1 MVTAVHYM
9 EQSVVD
15 SKLRHHF
22 HVIKRTQYCSKE
34 CIFSQ
39 IMLLSKWH
47 GVEFKGSTL
56 FFITSF
62 EQCKTN
68 TFIVCLEL
76 FSCVKWR
83 LTWCNILY
91 STMMFIVKYYH
102 NQSWPRFSTFCT
114 NRLQQVKF
122 PIFHHII
129 QLQFNHA
136 RPLSGGLFC
145 LQILP

>member
-1 MVTAVHYM
+1 MDLMIYFHIENPTFIMFMWIGPQTDGSIQLPRHACNLPLAYMVTAVHYM

-22 HVIKRTQYCSKE
+22 HVIKRAQYCSKE

-39 IMLLSKWH
+39 NMLLSKWH

-62 EQCKTN
+62 KQCKTN
-68 TFIVCLEL
+68 TFIDCLEL

-83 LTWCNILY
+83 LTRCNILY
-91 STMMFIVKYYH
+91 STMVYIVKYYR
-102 NQSWPRFSTFCT
+102 NQS
-114 NRLQQVKF
+114 
-122 PIFHHII
+122 
-129 QLQFNHA
+129 
-136 RPLSGGLFC
+136 
-145 LQILP
+145 